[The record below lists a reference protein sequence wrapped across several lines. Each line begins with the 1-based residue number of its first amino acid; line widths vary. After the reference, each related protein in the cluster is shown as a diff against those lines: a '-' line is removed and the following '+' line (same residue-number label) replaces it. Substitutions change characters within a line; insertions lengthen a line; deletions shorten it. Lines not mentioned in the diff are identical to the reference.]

1 MLTRKLYV
9 RAKWCILAPA
19 MSDTSTFLLPF
30 EGLELPRFLLTLDQT
45 LAGMAGARVTF
56 VEVDALLA
64 DDPARA
70 TIEVTMHRSLL
81 DVFRAPGDPELPDE
95 DEEFWSAELMLVD
108 DGEETTLE
116 VNLERNAYV
125 MPAVVKIVEG
135 VLQRFEPSRDDD
147 ESDDDEASDENDDAR
162 DEEFEGD
169 DDEDDENEDGEID
182 NEDDESDDE
191 VDDDEDSEVAAGED
205 EEVDSWNAAEAFA
218 RLRSMAQDTFGEA
231 KLDGEGAFVFPV
243 VWEDPPAKK
252 EVRVRS
258 FVPTVAMGQ
267 GDQASWV
274 ALECVVCPL
283 LNLAADVAA
292 AMNMEVDF
300 PLSLDG
306 DMYVMSQ
313 SFALRCV
320 DGALF
325 VEMAIALAEQADML
339 NTAIEQG
346 ILENA

>member
-1 MLTRKLYV
+1 MLARKLYV
-9 RAKWCILAPA
+9 AAKWCILPRA

-45 LAGMAGARVTF
+45 LAGMSGARVTF
-56 VEVDALLA
+56 VELDALLA
-64 DDPARA
+64 EDPARA
-70 TIEVTMHRSLL
+70 TIEITMHRSLL

-95 DEEFWSAELMLVD
+95 DEEFWSAELSLVD

-116 VNLERNAYV
+116 VNFERNAYV
-125 MPAVVKIVEG
+125 MPVVVKIVED
-135 VLQRFEPSRDDD
+135 VLQRVTPS
-147 ESDDDEASDENDDAR
+147 ADENDDEE
-162 DEEFEGD
+162 DED
-169 DDEDDENEDGEID
+169 ADDENEDGEFD
-182 NEDDESDDE
+182 EED
-191 VDDDEDSEVAAGED
+191 DDDEDDEESDDDEVADED
-205 EEVDSWNAAEAFA
+205 DDDSEAAAYEEEEIDTWNAVEALA
-218 RLRSMAQDTFGEA
+218 VLRSMAQDTFGEV
-231 KLDGEGAFVFPV
+231 KPEGDGAFVFPV
-243 VWEDPPAKK
+243 VWEDPPARK
-252 EVRVRS
+252 EIRVRS

-274 ALECVVCPL
+274 SLECVVCPL
-283 LNLAADVAA
+283 PNLAADVAA

-313 SFALRCV
+313 SFALRSV
-320 DGALF
+320 DGSLF

>member
-1 MLTRKLYV
+1 MVY
-9 RAKWCILAPA
+9 PPGA
-19 MSDTSTFLLPF
+19 MSDTSTFPLPL

-45 LAGMAGARVTF
+45 LAGMPGARVTF

-64 DDPARA
+64 DDPATA
-70 TIEVTMHRSLL
+70 MIEITMHRSL
-81 DVFRAPGDPELPDE
+81 VEACRAPGDPELPDDE
-95 DEEFWSAELMLVD
+95 EEFWSAELSLVD

-125 MPAVVKIVEG
+125 MPAVVKIVEEL
-135 VLQRFEPSRDDD
+135 LQRFEATERDDGEED
-147 ESDDDEASDENDDAR
+147 EDADDDVS

-169 DDEDDENEDGEID
+169 EDEEGDVEFEDEDEEESEDDEFDDGEEAAEEEDGGD
-182 NEDDESDDE
+182 TWDA
-191 VDDDEDSEVAAGED
+191 VAAFD
-205 EEVDSWNAAEAFA
+205 QLRAMAEN
-218 RLRSMAQDTFGEA
+218 TFGEA
-231 KLDGEGAFVFPV
+231 KPDGEGSFVFHV

-252 EVRVRS
+252 EIRVRS

-283 LNLAADVAA
+283 PNLSPEVAA
-292 AMNMEVDF
+292 SMNVEVDF
-300 PLSLDG
+300 TLSLDG
-306 DMYVMSQ
+306 DHYVMSQ
-313 SFALRCV
+313 SFALRSV
-320 DGALF
+320 DGSLF

>member
-1 MLTRKLYV
+1 MLGRKLYV
-9 RAKWCILAPA
+9 PAKWCILSPA
-19 MSDTSTFLLPF
+19 MSDTSTFLLPL

-45 LAGMAGARVTF
+45 LAAMPGARVTF

-64 DDPARA
+64 DDPAQA
-70 TIEVTMHRSLL
+70 TIEITMHRSLL
-81 DVFRAPGDPELPDE
+81 DLFRAPGDPELPDE
-95 DEEFWSAELMLVD
+95 EEEFWSAELTIVD

-116 VNLERNAYV
+116 VNLERNACV
-125 MPAVVKIVEG
+125 MPAVVKIVEDL
-135 VLQRFEPSRDDD
+135 LQRFTPSSDDDD
-147 ESDDDEASDENDDAR
+147 EEDEEDDVR
-162 DEEFEGD
+162 DEEFDGD
-169 DDEDDENEDGEID
+169 EEDDDENE
-182 NEDDESDDE
+182 NEDDEFDE
-191 VDDDEDSEVAAGED
+191 DDDGESEDDDLD
-205 EEVDSWNAAEAFA
+205 EEDNDAALGDEEEEDTWNASEAFE
-218 RLRSMAQDTFGEA
+218 RLRTMAQDTFGEA
-231 KLDGEGAFVFPV
+231 KPAGNGAFVFSV

-283 LNLAADVAA
+283 PNLAADVAA

-300 PLSLDG
+300 PMSLDG

-325 VEMAIALAEQADML
+325 VEMAIALAEQADMV